1 MAARTQSDPRRSV
14 EDALI
19 RLGASISDARDQIAA
34 REGTSPVGADLLL
47 AVRDPRPQGSLAEE
61 LGLSEPRLSVLAT
74 RLVERKLLRRRT
86 TKGDKRFR
94 ILELTAAGRA
104 AATRIEKG
112 RDALAP
118 LGALSDAQ
126 VKQLGRLLAAVQPPT
141 S

>member
-1 MAARTQSDPRRSV
+1 MAARPQPNARRSV
-14 EDALI
+14 EEALV
-19 RLGASISDARDQIAA
+19 RLGGSISDSRDEIAA
-34 REGTSPVGADLLL
+34 REGTSPVGAELLL

-74 RLVERKLLRRRT
+74 RLVERKLMRRRT

-104 AATRIEKG
+104 AAARIEKN

-118 LGALSDAQ
+118 LGALSDTQ
-126 VKQLGRLLAAVQPPT
+126 VKQLARLLAALEPPT
-141 S
+141 T